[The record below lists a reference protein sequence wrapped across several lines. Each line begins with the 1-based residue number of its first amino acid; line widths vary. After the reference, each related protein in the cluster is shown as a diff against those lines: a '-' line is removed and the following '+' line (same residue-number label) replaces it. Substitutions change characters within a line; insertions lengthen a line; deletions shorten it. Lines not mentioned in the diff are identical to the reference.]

1 MKVNEDGTE
10 QVKVTWPKFLNGE
23 AVVKNVR
30 VAQNFCKVLS
40 LQIPIFIPKNTCV
53 VQCATEPPTIKAF

>member
-23 AVVKNVR
+23 AVVKDVR
-30 VAQNFCKVLS
+30 VAQNFCKFLS
-40 LQIPIFIPKNTCV
+40 LQIPIFCEKST
-53 VQCATEPPTIKAF
+53 